1 MAAKKFI
8 TDPSPPQ
15 EGGSY
20 RQDPVTGKL
29 VRATEPTPTTEADPA
44 ALEE

>member
-8 TDPSPPQ
+8 SDPTPPQ

-20 RQDPVTGKL
+20 RQDPVTGEL
-29 VRATEPTPTTEADPA
+29 VRATEPTPTPEADPA
-44 ALEE
+44 ELEE